1 MAEYSHP
8 LFIRYLLGSGGTLM
22 FDLTIVLQS
31 FIYRQKHKKQCTR
44 GRGDITNLEVGV
56 DAEEEC
62 AGLLTG
68 DTLTYC

>member
-1 MAEYSHP
+1 
-8 LFIRYLLGSGGTLM
+8 M